1 MKIDRHGK
9 AKILT
14 PVEIQLLF
22 NRGTNSKRDRTLFGI
37 CLYTGTRINE
47 CVTLRLIDVYDTLG
61 RVRPELII
69 RKGNT
74 KNKLATRT
82 IPVLEELRLLL
93 SNHNSSADNPY
104 LFPGKDGKGH
114 LHPDSGARLLKQACR
129 KIGLIGVSS
138 HSFRRTAL
146 TTMSNAGIPL
156 RIIQEISGHRNL
168 QQLQKYLEVK
178 PDQVRGAI
186 ASLSMLSHLE
196 TQEIE
201 TSLNQTSNDVGKRY
215 YPDLDKN
222 KYENSINQTIT
233 NSNYQKDK
241 GTG

>member
-14 PVEIQLLF
+14 PEEIQLLF
-22 NRGTNSKRDRTLFGI
+22 NEGTDKDRDRVLFGI
-37 CLYTGTRINE
+37 CLYTGCRINE
-47 CVTLRLIDVYDTLG
+47 CVTLQKIDVYDRNGL
-61 RVRPELII
+61 VRPELII
-69 RKGNT
+69 RKKNT

-93 SNHNSSADNPY
+93 ANYQTLPDNLY

-129 KIGLIGVSS
+129 RIGLIGISS

-146 TTMSNAGIPL
+146 TQMSNAGIPL

-168 QQLQKYLEVK
+168 EQLQRYLEVK
-178 PDQVRGAI
+178 PEQVRGAI
-186 ASLSMLSHLE
+186 ASLSMLSHIPTDRSTPSDNLGSE
-196 TQEIE
+196 T
-201 TSLNQTSNDVGKRY
+201 LNPTTE
-215 YPDLDKN
+215 L
-222 KYENSINQTIT
+222 NS
-233 NSNYQKDK
+233 
-241 GTG
+241 

>member
-14 PVEIQLLF
+14 TEEIQLLF
-22 NRGTNSKRDRTLFGI
+22 NQGTSKKRDRALFGV

-47 CVTLRLIDVYDTLG
+47 CVTLRKIDVYDILG
-61 RVRPELII
+61 KVRPELIL

-93 SNHNSSADNPY
+93 ANHKTLIDNPY
-104 LFPGKDGKGH
+104 LFPGKGGKGH
-114 LHPDSGARLLKQACR
+114 LHPDSGARLLKQACSR
-129 KIGLIGVSS
+129 IGLIGVSS

-146 TTMSNAGIPL
+146 TQMSNAGIPL

-168 QQLQKYLEVK
+168 EQLQRYLEVK
-178 PDQVRGAI
+178 PEQVRGAI
-186 ASLSMLSHLE
+186 ASLSMLSYIKDDNNLSSDHLN
-196 TQEIE
+196 TQIE
-201 TSLNQTSNDVGKRY
+201 KPISQDLNS
-215 YPDLDKN
+215 
-222 KYENSINQTIT
+222 
-233 NSNYQKDK
+233 YQ
-241 GTG
+241 G